1 MAFGAKSDSPNMR
14 EVSADLNAFLGKGC
28 EYDGKL
34 TFEGSVR
41 IDGKFSGEIFSN
53 DILLIGE
60 GALVKAEIDVGT
72 IIVSGTVE
80 GNISAK
86 KMVELK
92 APALVRGTISTP
104 ALMMEQGVVLEGAVK
119 MEERAGRKGSSA
131 STATASVSAPKPVP
145 PVATK

>member
-1 MAFGAKSDSPNMR
+1 MAFGAKSENPTLR

-41 IDGKFSGEIFSN
+41 IDGKFAGEIFSN
-53 DILLIGE
+53 DILLVGE
-60 GALVKAEIDVGT
+60 GAVVKAEIDVGT

-80 GNISAK
+80 GNITAK

-92 APALVRGTISTP
+92 APAFVKGTITTP
-104 ALMMEQGVVLEGAVK
+104 ALTIEQGVVFEGSSK
-119 MEERAGRKGSSA
+119 MEERSGRKPASA
-131 STATASVSAPKPVP
+131 TPAKPVP
-145 PVATK
+145 PAPTTPK

>member
-1 MAFGAKSDSPNMR
+1 MAFGAKSESPSLR

-53 DILLIGE
+53 DILLVGE
-60 GALVKAEIDVGT
+60 GAVVKAEIDVGT
-72 IIVSGTVE
+72 IIVSGVVE

-92 APALVRGTISTP
+92 APAFVKGTITTP
-104 ALMMEQGVVLEGAVK
+104 ALTIEQGVVFEGSSK
-119 MEERAGRKGSSA
+119 MEERSGRKNPGA
-131 STATASVSAPKPVP
+131 GAKPGTPPAPTTPK
-145 PVATK
+145 

>member
-1 MAFGAKSDSPNMR
+1 MAFGAKSESPSLR

-53 DILLIGE
+53 DILLVGE
-60 GALVKAEIDVGT
+60 GAVVRAEIDVGT
-72 IIVSGTVE
+72 IIVSGVVE
-80 GNISAK
+80 GNITAK

-92 APALVRGTISTP
+92 APAFVKGTITTP
-104 ALMMEQGVVLEGAVK
+104 ALTIEQGVVFEGSSK
-119 MEERAGRKGSSA
+119 MEERSGRKNPSA
-131 STATASVSAPKPVP
+131 GAAKPATPAPTTPK
-145 PVATK
+145 

>member
-1 MAFGAKSDSPNMR
+1 MAFGAKSESPSLR

-53 DILLIGE
+53 DILLVGE
-60 GALVKAEIDVGT
+60 GAIVKAEIDVGT
-72 IIVSGTVE
+72 IIVSGVVE
-80 GNISAK
+80 GNITAK

-92 APALVRGTISTP
+92 APAFVKGTITTP
-104 ALMMEQGVVLEGAVK
+104 ALTIEQGVVFEGSSK
-119 MEERAGRKGSSA
+119 MEERSGRKSPAGA
-131 STATASVSAPKPVP
+131 VKPSTPAPATPK
-145 PVATK
+145 

>member
-119 MEERAGRKGSSA
+119 MEERAGRKGTSA

>member
-119 MEERAGRKGSSA
+119 MEERAGRKGASA
-131 STATASVSAPKPVP
+131 ASTASVSAPKPVP

>member
-1 MAFGAKSDSPNMR
+1 MAFGATKEGQTLR

-53 DILLIGE
+53 DILLVGE
-60 GALVKAEIDVGT
+60 GAVVKAEIDVGT
-72 IIVSGTVE
+72 IIVSGVVE

-92 APALVRGTISTP
+92 APAFVKGTITTP
-104 ALMMEQGVVLEGAVK
+104 ALTIEQGVVFEGSSK
-119 MEERAGRKGSSA
+119 MEERSGRKNTSGGG
-131 STATASVSAPKPVP
+131 VKPVP
-145 PVATK
+145 PAPAPTTPK

>member
-1 MAFGAKSDSPNMR
+1 MAFGATKESQTLR

-53 DILLIGE
+53 DILLVGE
-60 GALVKAEIDVGT
+60 GAVVKAEIDVGT
-72 IIVSGTVE
+72 IIVSGVVE
-80 GNISAK
+80 GNITAK

-92 APALVRGTISTP
+92 APAFVKGTITTP
-104 ALMMEQGVVLEGAVK
+104 ALTIEQGVVFEGSSK
-119 MEERAGRKGSSA
+119 MEERSGRKNPSA
-131 STATASVSAPKPVP
+131 GAAKPATPAPAP
-145 PVATK
+145 ATPK

>member
-104 ALMMEQGVVLEGAVK
+104 ALMMEQGVVLDGAVK
-119 MEERAGRKGSSA
+119 MEERAGRKGASA
-131 STATASVSAPKPVP
+131 ASTASVSAPKPVP

>member
-131 STATASVSAPKPVP
+131 ASPAPASVPKPSAPTATK
-145 PVATK
+145 